1 MLKFSSRLLGGE
13 CSATPTPNFYALT
26 YSGLSNAPGGPWAN
40 DRGQT
45 IGRVDV
51 SEPASISM
59 GIAARYAKAV
69 FELAKEDKAV
79 AKVETDLD
87 ALEAALSDSAD
98 FRALISSPVYS
109 RDEQAG
115 AIAALAKKMG
125 LSTIVSNVLALMS
138 NKRRL
143 YILPQLVQ
151 ALRAAIAE
159 DKGEIT
165 AEVTS
170 AKALT
175 KTQADKLAKALA
187 SSVGKS
193 VKISATVDEKLI
205 GGLVVKMGSKMI
217 DTSIASKL
225 NSLQNAMKEVG

>member
-1 MLKFSSRLLGGE
+1 
-13 CSATPTPNFYALT
+13 
-26 YSGLSNAPGGPWAN
+26 
-40 DRGQT
+40 
-45 IGRVDV
+45 
-51 SEPASISM
+51 M

-87 ALEAALSDSAD
+87 ALEAALADSAD

-175 KTQADKLAKALA
+175 KTQSDKLAKALA

>member
-1 MLKFSSRLLGGE
+1 M
-13 CSATPTPNFYALT
+13 
-26 YSGLSNAPGGPWAN
+26 
-40 DRGQT
+40 
-45 IGRVDV
+45 

-79 AKVETDLD
+79 AKVEADLD
-87 ALEAALSDSAD
+87 ALEAALADSAD

-125 LSTIVSNVLALMS
+125 LSAIVSNVLALMS

-143 YILPQLVQ
+143 YIIPQMVQ

-187 SSVGKS
+187 TSVGKS
-193 VKISATVDEKLI
+193 VKINATVDEKLI

>member
-1 MLKFSSRLLGGE
+1 
-13 CSATPTPNFYALT
+13 
-26 YSGLSNAPGGPWAN
+26 
-40 DRGQT
+40 
-45 IGRVDV
+45 
-51 SEPASISM
+51 M

-69 FELAKEDKAV
+69 FELAKEDTAV

-87 ALEAALSDSAD
+87 ALEAALADSAD

>member
-1 MLKFSSRLLGGE
+1 
-13 CSATPTPNFYALT
+13 
-26 YSGLSNAPGGPWAN
+26 
-40 DRGQT
+40 
-45 IGRVDV
+45 
-51 SEPASISM
+51 M

-87 ALEAALSDSAD
+87 ALQAALADSAD

-115 AIAALAKKMG
+115 AIAALAEKMG